1 MTTTTFPP
9 SARQAWL
16 LALILFAPLGIVF
29 WLMLTAAHG
38 SAGLVVV
45 GATLAGLA
53 VVMYFIL
60 SRHSVAI
67 APDQLVVRH
76 SIYTLK
82 LARSEVKAIGACQVA
97 SLDDLGLVLR
107 TNGVAG
113 FGYLSGWFR
122 RVGNGKTF
130 CAVSQGPLWL
140 LNIEGSAKCQ
150 QLALSASPETI
161 RRIED
166 WARQ

>member
-1 MTTTTFPP
+1 MMTTTFPP

-16 LALILFAPLGIVF
+16 MALILFAPLGIVL
-29 WLMLTAAHG
+29 WLMLTASHG
-38 SAGLVVV
+38 NAGVVVV
-45 GATLAGLA
+45 GVTLAGLM
-53 VVMYFIL
+53 VLMYFIL
-60 SRHSVAI
+60 TRYSVLI
-67 APDQLVVRH
+67 TPEHLVVRH
-76 SIYTLK
+76 SVYTLK
-82 LARSEVKAIGACQVA
+82 LARSEVKAVSACQVA
-97 SLDDLGLVLR
+97 SLDDLGLILR

-122 RVGNGKTF
+122 RVGNRKTF